1 MIIIENLVDI
11 IEVVEVTYHK
21 EANAYL
27 ELGWSLLS
35 ANVVST
41 PQSSING
48 PYYILGWNKSNGS
61 VKYPEQTNAFN
72 RLRDKFDQA
81 TSDFINS

>member
-1 MIIIENLVDI
+1 MIIIEHLTDI
-11 IEVVEVTYHK
+11 IEVVESTYHK

-35 ANVVST
+35 VNVISS

-48 PYYILGWNKSNGS
+48 PCYILGWNKSNGS
-61 VKYPEQTNAFN
+61 IKYPKQANGFD
-72 RLRDKFDQA
+72 RLRDMYDQA
-81 TSDFINS
+81 TSDFVNS